1 MDILDKGCQMWSC
14 QEGEK
19 DEDFVAVVKEDM
31 QKVRMIEDD
40 ANDKVRW
47 KWIHYSGQPKKE
59 VCIKVI

>member
-1 MDILDKGCQMWSC
+1 MWSC

-19 DEDFVAVVKEDM
+19 DEDFVDVVKEDM

-59 VCIKVI
+59 VCTKVI

>member
-1 MDILDKGCQMWSC
+1 MSDVELPGRRKRRRPQRR
-14 QEGEK
+14 
-19 DEDFVAVVKEDM
+19 FVDVVKEDM

-59 VCIKVI
+59 VCTKVI